1 MVKAYLLDRNELDKI
16 KYDEAILSK
25 GRKAKIEKCS
35 HEDDKQLSACVE
47 LLLIHALK
55 NLDSKIIL
63 PLDITEEESGNLLLN
78 TKVEGFEK
86 IYFNMSHS
94 KDYAAVAIADA
105 PVGIDIE
112 TIKTK
117 EVEHLDK
124 ILHEEEML
132 VLSFIT
138 NPLEHKKYFYECWVG
153 KESYLKN
160 LGCGLAVRPNEFRVT
175 EEKLITKLENLE
187 QRYVHV
193 CKSSEIENA
202 DFRFD
207 ANYMLAITT
216 MKKEPIEIKLL
227 SEKTIA
233 V

>member
-1 MVKAYLLDRNELDKI
+1 MVKAYLLDRNELENI
-16 KYDEAILSK
+16 KYDEAIFSE
-25 GRKAKIEKCS
+25 GRKVKIEKCT
-35 HEDDKQLSACVE
+35 HDDDKQLSACVE

-55 NLDSKIIL
+55 ALDKEITL
-63 PLDITEEESGNLLLN
+63 PLDITEEESGNLILN
-78 TKVEGFEK
+78 TKVNGFEK

-94 KDYAAVAIADA
+94 KDYAALAIADA

-138 NPLEHKKYFYECWVG
+138 NPLEKKKYFYECWVG

-175 EEKLITKLENLE
+175 EEKLVTNLENLK

-193 CKSSEIENA
+193 FRSSEIENA

-207 ANYMLAITT
+207 ANYMLAVAT
-216 MKKEPIEIKLL
+216 MQKEPISVELL
-227 SEKTIA
+227 SAKTLI